1 MPLTRLASAVPDYE
15 PTPPPG
21 AERWRAVAP
30 GRINLIGEHIDYLG
44 GIVMPIAI
52 DRHVTVEAWRTDEGH
67 RWACEVLPDGPAGS
81 FSLEPGPGPAR
92 LRRREDPTES
102 WMNYLLGVVE
112 GYRAAGWD
120 VPPFHARIRSTLPV
134 GAGLSSSAA
143 LETATALVV
152 EGICDRRLG
161 TLERALLCQQA
172 EHEFAGVPCGLMD
185 QLAVGAGVAGHALS
199 IDCRSLT
206 WRCLALPAGVS
217 VVVADSGVKHAL
229 GDGQYARRRSDCE
242 EALRH
247 LGADSYRDLGPGDLR
262 GRRGALADRLRR
274 RARHVLT
281 EMERVARF
289 RVALE
294 TADAAALG
302 ELMHAS
308 HRSLRDD
315 FDVSCAELDAL
326 VEAAEDFGA
335 GRGLVGSRMTGGGFG
350 GSTVNL
356 VRSEAAPALVLHL
369 EEFFEERFGRK
380 PLCFITQA
388 ADGAQAERL
397 P

>member
-1 MPLTRLASAVPDYE
+1 MPLPRPAPATPGSAP
-15 PTPPPG
+15 PLPPG

-52 DRHVTVEAWRTDEGH
+52 DRHVTVEAWRIDLGN
-67 RWACEVLPDGPAGS
+67 RWSCEVLPGGPSGS
-81 FSLEPGPGPAR
+81 FSLEPGLDPAR
-92 LRRREDPTES
+92 LRQCEDPAES
-102 WMNYLLGVVE
+102 WMNYLVGVVE
-112 GYRAAGWD
+112 GYRRTGWD
-120 VPPFHARIRSTLPV
+120 VPSFHARIRSTLPV

-143 LETATALVV
+143 LETATALAV
-152 EGICDRRLG
+152 EKICDRGLG
-161 TLERALLCQQA
+161 TLERALLCQRA

-199 IDCRSLT
+199 IDCRSLS
-206 WRCLALPAGVS
+206 WRCLALPAGIS

-229 GDGQYARRRSDCE
+229 GDGQYAQRRADCE

-247 LGADSYRDLGPGDLR
+247 LGADSYRDLGPDDLPS
-262 GRRGALADRLRR
+262 RRAALEDRLRR

-281 EMERVARF
+281 EMERVERF
-289 RVALE
+289 EIALE
-294 TADAAALG
+294 TADADALG

-326 VEAAEDFGA
+326 VEAAEDFGTE
-335 GRGLVGSRMTGGGFG
+335 RGLVGSRMTGGGFG
-350 GSTVNL
+350 GSTVSL

-369 EEFFEERFGRK
+369 EESFEERFGRK

-388 ADGAQAERL
+388 ADGAKAERMA
-397 P
+397 